1 MMIVIEDYN
10 NLVEDLNYFNDI
22 IMVYVHITLNIN
34 ILNCKFLLVHLF
46 VHLIFRKLDK
56 YLKMIIK

>member
-1 MMIVIEDYN
+1 MIVIEDYN

-22 IMVYVHITLNIN
+22 IMVYVHITLN
-34 ILNCKFLLVHLF
+34 CKFLLVHLF

>member
-1 MMIVIEDYN
+1 MIVIENYN
-10 NLVEDLNYFNDI
+10 NLVEYLNYLNDI
-22 IMVYVHITLNIN
+22 IMDYVHITLNIN